1 MFHSD
6 PTSVQHVCF
15 ARVLTSA
22 LPSLSHLFPLC
33 ACFDEVSTESD
44 IDVYI
49 IAVNCILPLPLIQAD
64 PHFVAQRQLQHHA
77 LTLHDGVVAGLGVND
92 GLLFVALHD
101 VQVRLLEVPRV
112 NVDIEEVDPWDAAH
126 EFPLEHVEVVVQVDE
141 HRVKPQSLVRL

>member
-49 IAVNCILPLPLIQAD
+49 IAVNCVLPLPLIQAD

-77 LTLHDGVVAGLGVND
+77 LTLHDGAVAGLGVND
-92 GLLFVALHD
+92 GLFFVALHD